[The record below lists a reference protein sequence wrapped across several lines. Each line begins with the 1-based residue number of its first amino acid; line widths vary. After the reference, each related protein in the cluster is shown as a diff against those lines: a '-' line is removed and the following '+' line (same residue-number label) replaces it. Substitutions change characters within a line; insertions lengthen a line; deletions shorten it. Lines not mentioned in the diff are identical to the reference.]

1 MPVTVADQ
9 YAPFRAVS
17 VNVSLRQKLSFACV
31 STLGPQSPPLLPFD
45 RSKRLPKICPL
56 FIRLYGMVI
65 DRPWDEAIVPEF
77 PAERPVLP
85 RAVAQPPNCPRR
97 QDHLYRHQI
106 VAYREA
112 SIALKI

>member
-1 MPVTVADQ
+1 
-9 YAPFRAVS
+9 
-17 VNVSLRQKLSFACV
+17 
-31 STLGPQSPPLLPFD
+31 
-45 RSKRLPKICPL
+45 
-56 FIRLYGMVI
+56 MVI

-97 QDHLYRHQI
+97 QYHLYRHQI

-112 SIALKI
+112 SIALKICDGGALYPRILGKQLLAPFEQGPRSTALGGSDR